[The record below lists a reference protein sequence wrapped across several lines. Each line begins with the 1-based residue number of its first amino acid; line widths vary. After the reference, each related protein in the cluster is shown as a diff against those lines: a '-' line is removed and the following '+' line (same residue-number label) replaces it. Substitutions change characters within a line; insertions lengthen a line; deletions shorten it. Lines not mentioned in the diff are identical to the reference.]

1 MILPLKAPFF
11 VAGSYHLC
19 SKRRAEMVSLEH
31 ATMASHKRKKSERH
45 PGPGVDWN
53 GTIIWYWNLW
63 WLSPPFWETHTYIYI
78 YTYTYIY
85 THNLVYVC
93 VYIYIYIYICV
104 NLFLFIFIHIH
115 SYLFMFVHMCSY
127 VFICVHIYSY
137 LCIFIQIYSYLFIF
151 CFIHIFP
158 LIHALNTYTYKHD
171 DMTRHKLRFVREVWC
186 FLDVEGQ

>member
-53 GTIIWYWNLW
+53 GTVIWYWNLW

-78 YTYTYIY
+78 Y
-85 THNLVYVC
+85 
-93 VYIYIYIYICV
+93 IYIYIHIYIHIISCMCV
-104 NLFLFIFIHIH
+104 CLHIYIHTYVLICSYSSLFIFIHIC
-115 SYLFMFVHMCSY
+115 SCLFICVHICSY
-127 VFICVHIYSY
+127 VFIFIRIYEHIFKSIHICSY
-137 LCIFIQIYSYLFIF
+137 FVSFIF
-151 CFIHIFP
+151 SH
-158 LIHALNTYTYKHD
+158 
-171 DMTRHKLRFVREVWC
+171 
-186 FLDVEGQ
+186 

>member
-63 WLSPPFWETHTYIYI
+63 WLSPLFWETHTYIYI
-78 YTYTYIY
+78 YIYIYIY